1 MSTCQKAARP
11 LARCLQSSQ
20 ASSRSARTIRT
31 FTSSSRTNEAAT
43 EETVPLKSTFDPAT
57 VTNPRHEKKLMKSGI
72 LPIGSRRRRAALQS
86 SDDIPFEQLP
96 YQCFQEARKVL
107 AADRAEKLKL
117 IATERL
123 RISNLVATDAAKIQG
138 GKETKE
144 RRLDSMRRHL
154 EYLKIQAD
162 INDPLIKKRFEDGE
176 GDMNKPIYR
185 YLADKKWRGLPRK
198 VIVQRIEQL
207 AIVPDVLPH
216 FEPTAEVNM
225 AFRDRKVQPGEFI
238 DSRVSEVPARLRVQV
253 FDKGER
259 LVTIAV
265 VDSDV
270 PLVDKDNFMSRCH
283 YLATNIPLSPTQT
296 SLPLSHATE
305 SQVVLPWL
313 PPFAQKGSPY
323 HRYSIFVIQQKPG
336 QTFDITELQ
345 TKVRRDNF
353 NLKSF
358 VDKYEVTPIGMSVFR
373 SIWDEG
379 TAGVMSR
386 AGIEG
391 ADIEFKRKKVI
402 ALKPKQKA
410 RGWEARHS
418 GGKYLSLQR

>member
-11 LARCLQSSQ
+11 LARCLKGSR
-20 ASSRSARTIRT
+20 ASSHTTRSIRT
-31 FTSSSRTNEAAT
+31 FTSSSRTNEAVT
-43 EETVPLKSTFDPAT
+43 EEAVPLKPSFDPAT
-57 VTNPRHEKKLMKSGI
+57 VTNPSHEKKLMKSGV
-72 LPIGSRRRRAALQS
+72 LPIGSRRRRAALKN

-107 AADRAEKLKL
+107 AADRAEKMKM

-123 RISNLVATDAAKIQG
+123 RISNLVATDAANIKG
-138 GKETKE
+138 GEETKE

-185 YLADKKWRGLPRK
+185 YLADKQWRKFPRL
-198 VIVQRIEQL
+198 IIAQRIEQFG
-207 AIVPDVLPH
+207 IVPDVLPH
-216 FEPTAEVNM
+216 FEPTTEVKM
-225 AFRDRKVQPGEFI
+225 AFRDRNVQPGEFI
-238 DSRVSEVPARLRVQV
+238 DSRVSEVPARLKVQV

-259 LVTIAV
+259 LVTVAV
-265 VDSDV
+265 IDSDV
-270 PLVDKDNFMSRCH
+270 PLVDKDSFMSRCH
-283 YLATNIPLSPTQT
+283 YLATNIRISPTDT

-305 SQVVLPWL
+305 SQLVLPWL

-323 HRYSIFVIQQKPG
+323 HRYSVFVIQQKSG
-336 QTFDITELQ
+336 QTFDIADMKKT
-345 TKVRRDNF
+345 VHRDKF

-358 VDKYEVTPIGMSVFR
+358 VDKYQVTPIGMSIFR

>member
-11 LARCLQSSQ
+11 LARCLKGSQ
-20 ASSRSARTIRT
+20 ASSHTTRFIRT
-31 FTSSSRTNEAAT
+31 FTSSSRTNEAVT
-43 EETVPLKSTFDPAT
+43 EEAVPLKPSFDPAT
-57 VTNPRHEKKLMKSGI
+57 VTNPSHEKKLMKSGV
-72 LPIGSRRRRAALQS
+72 LPIGSRRRRAALKN

-107 AADRAEKLKL
+107 AADRAEKMKM

-123 RISNLVATDAAKIQG
+123 RISKLVATDAANIKG
-138 GKETKE
+138 GEETKE

-185 YLADKKWRGLPRK
+185 YLADKQWRKFPRL
-198 VIVQRIEQL
+198 IIAQRIEQFG
-207 AIVPDVLPH
+207 IVPDVLPH
-216 FEPTAEVNM
+216 FEPTTEVKM
-225 AFRDRKVQPGEFI
+225 AFRDRNVQPGEFI
-238 DSRVSEVPARLRVQV
+238 DSRVSEVPARLKVQV

-259 LVTIAV
+259 LVTVAV
-265 VDSDV
+265 IDSDV
-270 PLVDKDNFMSRCH
+270 PLVDKDSFMSRCH
-283 YLATNIPLSPTQT
+283 YLATNIRISPTDT

-305 SQVVLPWL
+305 SQLVLPWL

-323 HRYSIFVIQQKPG
+323 HRYSVFVIQQKPG
-336 QTFDITELQ
+336 QTFNIADLKKT
-345 TKVRRDNF
+345 VHRDKF

-358 VDKYEVTPIGMSVFR
+358 VDKYQVTPIGMSIFR

>member
-1 MSTCQKAARP
+1 MPTCKKVVRP
-11 LARCLQSSQ
+11 LARCLQNTQ
-20 ASSRSARTIRT
+20 ASSHSARVIRT
-31 FTSSSRTNEAAT
+31 FTSSSRTNEEAT
-43 EETVPLKSTFDPAT
+43 AETVPFKPMFDPAT
-57 VTNPRHEKKLMKSGI
+57 VTNPRHEKKLMRSGI
-72 LPIGSRRRRAALQS
+72 IPIGSRRRRAALKS

-107 AADRAEKLKL
+107 AADREQKLKL

-123 RISNLVATDAAKIQG
+123 RISNLVATDAANVRG
-138 GKETKE
+138 GEATKQK
-144 RRLDSMRRHL
+144 RLESMRRHL

-162 INDPLIKKRFEDGE
+162 INDPMIKKRFEDGE

-185 YLADKKWRGLPRK
+185 YLADKKWRQYQRL
-198 VIVQRIEQL
+198 VIVQRINQL
-207 AIVPDVLPH
+207 GIVPDVLPF
-216 FEPTAEVNM
+216 FEPTADVKM
-225 AFRDRKVQPGEFI
+225 AFRARNVQPGEFI
-238 DSRVSEVPARLRVQV
+238 DSRVSEVPARLNVQV

-265 VDSDV
+265 LDSDV

-283 YLATNIPLSPTQT
+283 YLATNIPLSPTNT
-296 SLPLSHATE
+296 SLPLSKATE
-305 SQVVLPWL
+305 SQLVLPWL

-323 HRYSIFVIQQKPG
+323 HRYSVFVIQQKPD
-336 QTFDITELQ
+336 QTIDVAELKK
-345 TKVRRDNF
+345 TARRDNF
-353 NLKSF
+353 QLKSF
-358 VDKYEVTPIGMSVFR
+358 VDKHQIKPIGMSIFR
-373 SIWDEG
+373 SSWDEG
-379 TAGVMSR
+379 TAGVMNR

-391 ADIEFKRKKVI
+391 ADIEFKMKKVI

>member
-11 LARCLQSSQ
+11 LARCLKGSQ
-20 ASSRSARTIRT
+20 ASSHTTRSIRT
-31 FTSSSRTNEAAT
+31 FTSSSRTNEAVT
-43 EETVPLKSTFDPAT
+43 EEAVPLKPSFDPAT
-57 VTNPRHEKKLMKSGI
+57 VTNPSHEKKLMKSGV
-72 LPIGSRRRRAALQS
+72 LPIGSRRRRAALKN

-107 AADRAEKLKL
+107 AADRAEKMKM

-123 RISNLVATDAAKIQG
+123 RISNLVATDAANIKG
-138 GKETKE
+138 GEETKE

-185 YLADKKWRGLPRK
+185 YLADKQWRKFPRL
-198 VIVQRIEQL
+198 IIAQRIEQFG
-207 AIVPDVLPH
+207 IVPDVLPH
-216 FEPTAEVNM
+216 FEPTTEVKM
-225 AFRDRKVQPGEFI
+225 AFRDRNVQPGEFI
-238 DSRVSEVPARLRVQV
+238 DSRVSEVPARLKVQV

-259 LVTIAV
+259 LVTVAV
-265 VDSDV
+265 IDSDV
-270 PLVDKDNFMSRCH
+270 PLVDKDSFMSRCH
-283 YLATNIPLSPTQT
+283 YLATNIRISPTDT

-305 SQVVLPWL
+305 SQLVLPWL

-323 HRYSIFVIQQKPG
+323 HRYSVFVIQQKPG
-336 QTFDITELQ
+336 QTFDIADLKKT
-345 TKVRRDNF
+345 VHRDKF

-358 VDKYEVTPIGMSVFR
+358 VDKYQVTPIGMSIFR

-402 ALKPKQKA
+402 ALKPKPKA
-410 RGWEARHS
+410 RGWDARHS